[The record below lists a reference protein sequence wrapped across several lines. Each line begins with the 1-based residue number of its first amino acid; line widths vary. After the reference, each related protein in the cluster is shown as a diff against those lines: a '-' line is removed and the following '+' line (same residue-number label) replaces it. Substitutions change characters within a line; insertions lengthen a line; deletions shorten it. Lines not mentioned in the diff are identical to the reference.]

1 MSPEPKCAGFL
12 LRLILCRGAEH
23 FGGGAG
29 RAVAEQLLSASL
41 TGESY
46 AYDAEGNRT
55 ATRTSSG
62 MWAML
67 RWTGSIRVV

>member
-1 MSPEPKCAGFL
+1 MRQAN
-12 LRLILCRGAEH
+12 RT
-23 FGGGAG
+23 GGGVVTAAG
-29 RAVAEQLLSASL
+29 NRLVFD
-41 TGESY
+41 GVYRY